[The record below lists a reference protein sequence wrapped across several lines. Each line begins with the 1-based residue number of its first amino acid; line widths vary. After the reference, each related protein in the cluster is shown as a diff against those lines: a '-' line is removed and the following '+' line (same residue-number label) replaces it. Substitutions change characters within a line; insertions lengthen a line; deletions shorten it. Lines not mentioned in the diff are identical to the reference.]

1 LPFLPAEQL
10 MSMKF
15 IKTDALPVA
24 AVEELGHP
32 GGPRI
37 RRIRAGNAGP
47 FTFMGTNTYVLG
59 QGAVT
64 LIDPGPEDAA
74 HLAALL
80 AALPGERV
88 ERILVTHTHR
98 DHTAGLPA
106 LHAATGAITLGFGP
120 HQTPP
125 DLGNEGAD
133 HDFQPQQRL
142 ADGGVVEGEGWR
154 LTALHTPGHC
164 ANHLCFALEEQ
175 GILFGGDHAMSCS
188 TSVVIPPDG
197 DMTDYMAALARIAAR
212 DWALLLPGHGA
223 PLAEPGPLLHAL
235 LAHRREREQLV
246 LGALRQHGPARLE
259 VLVPA
264 VYGPIDPRLVRA
276 AGHSLLAHL
285 RKLSAEGAAS
295 EQQGLWHG

>member
-1 LPFLPAEQL
+1 MTSSRSNAWP
-10 MSMKF
+10 M
-15 IKTDALPVA
+15 A
-24 AVEELGHP
+24 A
-32 GGPRI
+32 
-37 RRIRAGNAGP
+37 
-47 FTFMGTNTYVLG
+47 
-59 QGAVT
+59 
-64 LIDPGPEDAA
+64 
-74 HLAALL
+74 
-80 AALPGERV
+80 
-88 ERILVTHTHR
+88 
-98 DHTAGLPA
+98 
-106 LHAATGAITLGFGP
+106 
-120 HQTPP
+120 
-125 DLGNEGAD
+125 
-133 HDFQPQQRL
+133 
-142 ADGGVVEGEGWR
+142 VVEGEGWR

-197 DMTDYMAALARIAAR
+197 DMADYMAALARIAAR

-285 RKLSAEGAAS
+285 RKLAAEGAAS
-295 EQQGLWHG
+295 RAAGPLAWVTGLLSPGAEWGAAAQAGLARRGRGGSIPVPPRIGYAGCRKGRA